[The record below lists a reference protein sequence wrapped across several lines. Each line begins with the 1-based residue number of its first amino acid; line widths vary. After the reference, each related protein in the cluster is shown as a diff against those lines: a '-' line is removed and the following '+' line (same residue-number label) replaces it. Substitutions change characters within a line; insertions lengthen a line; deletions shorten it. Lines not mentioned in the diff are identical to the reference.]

1 MSRSQSSLA
10 HPYADTP
17 SRRRLLASLASLL
30 ACCAVAATVG
40 WGPAM
45 EAVAR
50 TLRPH
55 QLDDVNYHGAV
66 PAPVLAEAH
75 QRMWIIASASFLV
88 ILALAATALLLGRL
102 ALRPAP
108 SAVALTRLE
117 NGAIVSLVGG
127 LVLGL
132 GPLLLSLAGR
142 LFSIFQDKGIVLV
155 SIGLAGAV
163 GSFILSGI
171 AVRRSTT
178 RPEPVV
184 AHRRALICLV
194 MASLLILAGF
204 FLLAGSAQFII
215 GFYLHFAGF

>member
-10 HPYADTP
+10 HPYAGIP
-17 SRRRLLASLASLL
+17 MRRRLLASLASLL

-75 QRMWIIASASFLV
+75 QRMWIIASVSFLV

-102 ALRPAP
+102 ALRPA
-108 SAVALTRLE
+108 ATARALARLE

-127 LVLGL
+127 LVIGLGL
-132 GPLLLSLAGR
+132 PYLSLAGGI
-142 LFSIFQDKGIVLV
+142 FSIFGDEGMLLA

-171 AVRRSTT
+171 AVRRSTAG
-178 RPEPVV
+178 PEPGVT
-184 AHRRALICLV
+184 HRRAAICLV
-194 MASLLILAGF
+194 VASLIILAGF
-204 FLLAGSAQFII
+204 YLLTGGAQFII
-215 GFYLHFAGF
+215 GFTLHFVF